1 MALQPQWKI
10 PSWFT
15 APMEKAQ
22 WLYKKLFFEVV
33 IVMAKDNKTQ
43 HKIAMSIKIS
53 FMHYMKW
60 ERIMLPVVF
69 EEFEVAYIF
78 YATFFFSL
86 SLPIDKRS
94 TLAKV
99 CGAAVP
105 QPTLRGF
112 YGPVINV
119 FFTKEIQSLSGNMF
133 FFTQSHNLTFMPRCL
148 CFRK

>member
-1 MALQPQWKI
+1 
-10 PSWFT
+10 
-15 APMEKAQ
+15 
-22 WLYKKLFFEVV
+22 
-33 IVMAKDNKTQ
+33 
-43 HKIAMSIKIS
+43 
-53 FMHYMKW
+53 MHYMKW

-119 FFTKEIQSLSGNMF
+119 FFTKEIQNLSGNMF
-133 FFTQSHNLTFMPRCL
+133 FFT
-148 CFRK
+148 